1 MAKIKQSK
9 LDAIPYYNHYKNKK
23 AKEEEAKKEKEA
35 AAQAATSATSNGSTK
50 KAIIKQSK
58 LNAIPS
64 YTSKPAEKKAEAM
77 PVRPDENKAAT
88 QGTTQTVLQKT
99 NPRFLTAAERATVKP
114 VSTNPRAKG
123 NNAGDTSSRVG
134 KALQSIGLNT
144 AGSTQF
150 LFDTARKSR
159 ENAVDYQHDSGL
171 KDKADAALNAI
182 KLARTLYGDGS
193 KEHMKAQADYD
204 ALRQEIVA
212 YQTAPDKAVSKDSRG
227 YQTMQQAQQLQE
239 EALEG
244 TSGVGRFL
252 GGTAINI
259 ADNLSTIAAAG
270 GNPALAAAMMGAK
283 AAAGRAKELTDV
295 GASASSA
302 LGRGAI
308 SGAIETATE
317 KIPLDNLMDL
327 VKVGGKN
334 ALVNTLKQAGVEGT
348 EEGFSY
354 VFNYLADRLAKDP
367 NAKFSPADLLE
378 QIAAGAVSGLVFG
391 AGGTAINALGR
402 QYDNSAGPVMDQAM
416 QMLQDQMGV
425 PNTENVLPIAETALP
440 NTVNV
445 LEEQQKVDSQPT
457 GIPQQAN
464 AAPGGETI
472 IQMEKTQQ
480 VQPTAQE
487 RASHV
492 AVSDQVRPER
502 DAQAIAEDVERVSQ
516 YATALGENGSR
527 VLSAVYRE
535 ESVSGRYT
543 PEEIVHGFYDVYNE
557 AMSGKAMSAEGKL
570 RAAALPESV
579 RYMAES
585 AGQEDA
591 RRAVQAKY
599 FGQNAKLVR
608 DENWKKANLSFKTS
622 RKLDSLA
629 KVLGVQ
635 VRFVDKIVVDQEGHE
650 ANAQYQNGEILIS
663 RNTDLP
669 VMTAAIHESV
679 HRLREASPEA
689 YAELSSFV
697 LDNMSE
703 LGRDFNMAYRAEL
716 YQTGNRDVLTEEMVA
731 DAYGVM
737 LENSGML
744 DKIAR
749 EHTTILQRLAD
760 SIRDILRSISKAVS
774 LEDLKLSQEERDMFY
789 ELRGDLR
796 GMERAMRNALKTAE
810 AQKPAGKATKNATQ
824 EGGATK
830 MMLKRAEGKL
840 DEYSTWRRQT
850 IESIDTNAIVEDE
863 QQLHELISE
872 AFANPKSK
880 KSLHLGVV
888 PQNVIDRI
896 NLEAIGVPK
905 ELRGNLFKEN
915 REQSLEIG
923 QEDIRHLIDDKSGMT
938 MDDVYDYVTRLP
950 EIVTQFDSV
959 QFFFYEQGQN
969 RLRSLRFNKEME
981 DGVYLSLEVVSR
993 KKNQLETHNIFMD
1006 SASYV
1011 QKKKHA
1017 TPMPVRDAQGKT
1029 SETLGGYASEDS
1041 VHKKEGNVKPEALE
1055 LSDSNTKYSLKD
1067 SQGNTLSK
1075 EQAEY
1080 FKDSKVRDDN
1090 GNLKVMYHGTTQH
1103 GFTVFDPKRSD
1114 DGISLFFTDSVGTA
1128 ESYSGTLMQKSVM
1141 EESFV
1146 PEEASAE
1153 EMIDWLEKN
1162 SRDRYRLSKAEDEA
1176 QRIVDYLR
1184 KQTNEFAEVLAKYP
1198 MFLETQGKEMNPVE
1212 PLAYEALVNLYARV
1226 TKVQK
1231 AREVWEL
1238 KHAIS
1243 DWWNKW
1249 QKMADLFNNYS
1260 LLDWEAYPYNVA
1272 FRLER
1277 LAMVLQEK
1285 MPNGMVFM
1293 AGSGSGSYAV
1303 SRDRV
1308 EYHINEIIDGGAGN
1322 YPVYLNVTNP
1332 LVINGNGSDWNE
1344 IRVPK
1349 KMRDDPIFDGAT
1361 FAKTRAFA
1369 EYAKANGYD
1378 GVMIDDIM
1386 DMGEEVWE
1394 EEYSNIV
1401 IAFSSEQVKD
1411 IYNKKPTSNP
1421 DIRYSLKGEKANL
1434 SAEDRANLQTAK
1446 KMKASGKG
1454 DEEIYKETGWYTQ
1467 SDGKWRSEIPDEI
1480 MVPENFSRTG
1490 LQTAKDAEA
1499 EKYLAKAKNG
1509 LKDGSISEETYE
1521 MLVEF
1526 AEGVRNKDY
1535 GSGKLPVFLNAPKL
1549 YEAYPQLRK
1558 VNLRFEKLSGMQ
1570 GYTDA
1575 ELKLIVL
1582 DPDGLHDVGQTVR
1595 EGLAHEI
1602 QHIIQSIEGFARGS
1616 TPGDAGS
1623 YEAYRKAGGEI
1634 EARDVEDRLRMTPE
1648 ERRATMPV
1656 RFSLKR
1662 EKEVGIAYD
1671 AKTESVSPQYSLK
1684 TWKASAYV
1692 QAKKETAKEMAK
1704 MLGISEEKA
1713 LAYIDSV
1720 NSIAKIIADDKARL
1734 DYEASPGRSSFVSNT
1749 EYGGSIDF
1757 STVCKKR
1764 RLFTGT
1770 FEAIQKALPN
1780 TALTADEFLEIRSM
1794 MDKKGYEVSCGLCY
1808 VEGSRANMGQYAKQ
1822 FLDEYKATKPKYV
1835 PNMAEINTP
1844 NGLEKIRMEHPE
1856 VYDAYEKFMN
1866 GLAQRKPKLYQLHT
1880 EYQGEI
1886 LNKFRKKNSS
1896 VETKNQNGGLR
1907 IQSFSDFEIVHLLD
1921 MMQVVMDMSQVGLAG
1936 QAYTKVPDF
1945 AWALG
1950 DTGLK
1955 INLSLIAKGVD
1966 SKGRLILDEK
1976 EGMAEKDAMALRERY
1991 SENVGTIIVVFT
2003 DRQLKAAMADE
2014 RIDYII
2020 PFHRSQWNSAQYEAM
2035 GLPANAKDF
2044 TLWQNESYI
2053 KPVYNKNGKKQRPSN
2068 YMPNTYWDFS
2078 KSGKENAE
2086 AYLKLCAENN
2096 RRPKFHYLLVNNGDG
2111 SYSLQPDGS
2120 TDGYW
2125 KTLIDFKMYDNN
2137 GKGSP
2142 QMPVRPDFN
2151 MEQAERMLREYT
2163 GGHGSFPA
2171 AQDVVDEFVA
2181 KYMENHSGQQFS
2193 RSNRELLDNMIK
2205 QYGAI
2210 PKGEKP
2216 ARDILLPRKT
2226 EAGKNVSQTVRTILE
2241 AGATPDELVPTV
2253 ENLVASGDFSF
2264 DSYTDDQAMSDAESR
2279 IRKVGWA
2286 QALVDWEK
2294 SVDKGEVTKANT
2306 ALGWA
2311 LYNNAANSKDTKTSL
2326 GILDKMVG
2334 HQRNA
2339 AQALQATRILKKLK
2353 PETQLYQVQR
2363 SVESLQEELNE
2374 RYGEKGAPQLVIDE
2388 ELAEN
2393 YMRALTEE
2401 ERNEILK
2408 EIYRDIGR
2416 QMPSRFIDKWN
2427 AWRYLAMLGNPRT
2440 HVRNVVGNL
2449 GFAPVVATKNL
2460 TATAIEAAVSR
2471 VSGGKLNRTK
2481 SVVGAGKADRALLKA
2496 AWDDYAKVQETAL
2509 SGGKYSDFANANKYI
2524 EEGRQIFKFKPLDAA
2539 RKGNSKALDVED
2551 VWFSQPHYAFALAS
2565 YCKAHQISESEIMK
2579 GGKSLTKARAYA
2591 ILEAQKATY
2600 RDTNAFSKTISEL
2613 GRNVRIGKNPVR
2625 RGISLLMEGILPFRK
2640 TPANI
2645 LARGIEYSPI
2655 GLMNGIK
2662 EAAYDV
2668 KHGTKTGAE
2677 AIDSI
2682 SAGLTGTGLLALGVY
2697 LAAQGLIRGHGSG
2710 DEEENEYEE
2719 LQGHQAYALEM
2730 PDGTSVTLDW
2740 LAPEALPFFVGVN
2753 LWEQTEGERD
2763 KLNLSAILSAVSTVS
2778 EPLLEMSCLQSLND
2792 VFDAVG
2798 YATSDGL
2805 DGLPSALST
2814 AAASYLTQGMPTI
2827 LGQIERTGED
2837 KRYSTYTTRN
2847 AFLTSDMQYQLGRAS
2862 ARVPGVDYQQIPYI
2876 DAWGRMEATGDT
2888 GARAFNNF
2896 VNPAYMSEIDTSEME
2911 EELQRLYDLTGE
2923 GSILPNRAAKY
2934 FNVNGERKDLTPEE
2948 YVEYAT
2954 RKGQKSYELL
2964 TDLLDSRQYRA
2975 MSDEERVKAIEEAY
2989 DFANQTAKDAISE
3002 YVTESW
3008 VQKATEAEKKYGIS
3022 PETYIALKTRKAG
3035 LQSLKDANG
3044 ETISNSLGL
3053 LTMQM
3058 VYNTPGLSEKQRQ
3071 AMFEYLGVGKTV
3083 RHYNKALV
3091 EQKLAEMR
3099 KK

>member
-1 MAKIKQSK
+1 
-9 LDAIPYYNHYKNKK
+9 
-23 AKEEEAKKEKEA
+23 
-35 AAQAATSATSNGSTK
+35 
-50 KAIIKQSK
+50 
-58 LNAIPS
+58 
-64 YTSKPAEKKAEAM
+64 
-77 PVRPDENKAAT
+77 
-88 QGTTQTVLQKT
+88 
-99 NPRFLTAAERATVKP
+99 
-114 VSTNPRAKG
+114 
-123 NNAGDTSSRVG
+123 
-134 KALQSIGLNT
+134 
-144 AGSTQF
+144 
-150 LFDTARKSR
+150 
-159 ENAVDYQHDSGL
+159 
-171 KDKADAALNAI
+171 
-182 KLARTLYGDGS
+182 
-193 KEHMKAQADYD
+193 
-204 ALRQEIVA
+204 
-212 YQTAPDKAVSKDSRG
+212 
-227 YQTMQQAQQLQE
+227 
-239 EALEG
+239 
-244 TSGVGRFL
+244 
-252 GGTAINI
+252 
-259 ADNLSTIAAAG
+259 
-270 GNPALAAAMMGAK
+270 
-283 AAAGRAKELTDV
+283 
-295 GASASSA
+295 
-302 LGRGAI
+302 
-308 SGAIETATE
+308 
-317 KIPLDNLMDL
+317 
-327 VKVGGKN
+327 
-334 ALVNTLKQAGVEGT
+334 
-348 EEGFSY
+348 
-354 VFNYLADRLAKDP
+354 
-367 NAKFSPADLLE
+367 
-378 QIAAGAVSGLVFG
+378 
-391 AGGTAINALGR
+391 
-402 QYDNSAGPVMDQAM
+402 
-416 QMLQDQMGV
+416 
-425 PNTENVLPIAETALP
+425 
-440 NTVNV
+440 
-445 LEEQQKVDSQPT
+445 
-457 GIPQQAN
+457 
-464 AAPGGETI
+464 
-472 IQMEKTQQ
+472 
-480 VQPTAQE
+480 
-487 RASHV
+487 
-492 AVSDQVRPER
+492 
-502 DAQAIAEDVERVSQ
+502 
-516 YATALGENGSR
+516 
-527 VLSAVYRE
+527 
-535 ESVSGRYT
+535 
-543 PEEIVHGFYDVYNE
+543 
-557 AMSGKAMSAEGKL
+557 
-570 RAAALPESV
+570 
-579 RYMAES
+579 
-585 AGQEDA
+585 
-591 RRAVQAKY
+591 
-599 FGQNAKLVR
+599 
-608 DENWKKANLSFKTS
+608 
-622 RKLDSLA
+622 
-629 KVLGVQ
+629 
-635 VRFVDKIVVDQEGHE
+635 
-650 ANAQYQNGEILIS
+650 
-663 RNTDLP
+663 
-669 VMTAAIHESV
+669 
-679 HRLREASPEA
+679 
-689 YAELSSFV
+689 
-697 LDNMSE
+697 
-703 LGRDFNMAYRAEL
+703 
-716 YQTGNRDVLTEEMVA
+716 
-731 DAYGVM
+731 
-737 LENSGML
+737 
-744 DKIAR
+744 
-749 EHTTILQRLAD
+749 
-760 SIRDILRSISKAVS
+760 
-774 LEDLKLSQEERDMFY
+774 
-789 ELRGDLR
+789 
-796 GMERAMRNALKTAE
+796 
-810 AQKPAGKATKNATQ
+810 
-824 EGGATK
+824 
-830 MMLKRAEGKL
+830 
-840 DEYSTWRRQT
+840 
-850 IESIDTNAIVEDE
+850 
-863 QQLHELISE
+863 
-872 AFANPKSK
+872 
-880 KSLHLGVV
+880 
-888 PQNVIDRI
+888 
-896 NLEAIGVPK
+896 
-905 ELRGNLFKEN
+905 
-915 REQSLEIG
+915 
-923 QEDIRHLIDDKSGMT
+923 
-938 MDDVYDYVTRLP
+938 
-950 EIVTQFDSV
+950 
-959 QFFFYEQGQN
+959 
-969 RLRSLRFNKEME
+969 
-981 DGVYLSLEVVSR
+981 
-993 KKNQLETHNIFMD
+993 
-1006 SASYV
+1006 
-1011 QKKKHA
+1011 
-1017 TPMPVRDAQGKT
+1017 
-1029 SETLGGYASEDS
+1029 
-1041 VHKKEGNVKPEALE
+1041 
-1055 LSDSNTKYSLKD
+1055 
-1067 SQGNTLSK
+1067 
-1075 EQAEY
+1075 
-1080 FKDSKVRDDN
+1080 
-1090 GNLKVMYHGTTQH
+1090 
-1103 GFTVFDPKRSD
+1103 
-1114 DGISLFFTDSVGTA
+1114 
-1128 ESYSGTLMQKSVM
+1128 
-1141 EESFV
+1141 
-1146 PEEASAE
+1146 
-1153 EMIDWLEKN
+1153 
-1162 SRDRYRLSKAEDEA
+1162 
-1176 QRIVDYLR
+1176 
-1184 KQTNEFAEVLAKYP
+1184 
-1198 MFLETQGKEMNPVE
+1198 
-1212 PLAYEALVNLYARV
+1212 
-1226 TKVQK
+1226 
-1231 AREVWEL
+1231 
-1238 KHAIS
+1238 
-1243 DWWNKW
+1243 
-1249 QKMADLFNNYS
+1249 
-1260 LLDWEAYPYNVA
+1260 
-1272 FRLER
+1272 
-1277 LAMVLQEK
+1277 
-1285 MPNGMVFM
+1285 
-1293 AGSGSGSYAV
+1293 
-1303 SRDRV
+1303 
-1308 EYHINEIIDGGAGN
+1308 
-1322 YPVYLNVTNP
+1322 
-1332 LVINGNGSDWNE
+1332 
-1344 IRVPK
+1344 
-1349 KMRDDPIFDGAT
+1349 
-1361 FAKTRAFA
+1361 
-1369 EYAKANGYD
+1369 
-1378 GVMIDDIM
+1378 
-1386 DMGEEVWE
+1386 
-1394 EEYSNIV
+1394 
-1401 IAFSSEQVKD
+1401 
-1411 IYNKKPTSNP
+1411 
-1421 DIRYSLKGEKANL
+1421 
-1434 SAEDRANLQTAK
+1434 
-1446 KMKASGKG
+1446 
-1454 DEEIYKETGWYTQ
+1454 
-1467 SDGKWRSEIPDEI
+1467 
-1480 MVPENFSRTG
+1480 
-1490 LQTAKDAEA
+1490 
-1499 EKYLAKAKNG
+1499 
-1509 LKDGSISEETYE
+1509 
-1521 MLVEF
+1521 
-1526 AEGVRNKDY
+1526 
-1535 GSGKLPVFLNAPKL
+1535 
-1549 YEAYPQLRK
+1549 
-1558 VNLRFEKLSGMQ
+1558 
-1570 GYTDA
+1570 
-1575 ELKLIVL
+1575 
-1582 DPDGLHDVGQTVR
+1582 
-1595 EGLAHEI
+1595 
-1602 QHIIQSIEGFARGS
+1602 
-1616 TPGDAGS
+1616 
-1623 YEAYRKAGGEI
+1623 
-1634 EARDVEDRLRMTPE
+1634 
-1648 ERRATMPV
+1648 
-1656 RFSLKR
+1656 
-1662 EKEVGIAYD
+1662 
-1671 AKTESVSPQYSLK
+1671 
-1684 TWKASAYV
+1684 
-1692 QAKKETAKEMAK
+1692 
-1704 MLGISEEKA
+1704 
-1713 LAYIDSV
+1713 
-1720 NSIAKIIADDKARL
+1720 
-1734 DYEASPGRSSFVSNT
+1734 
-1749 EYGGSIDF
+1749 
-1757 STVCKKR
+1757 
-1764 RLFTGT
+1764 
-1770 FEAIQKALPN
+1770 
-1780 TALTADEFLEIRSM
+1780 
-1794 MDKKGYEVSCGLCY
+1794 
-1808 VEGSRANMGQYAKQ
+1808 
-1822 FLDEYKATKPKYV
+1822 
-1835 PNMAEINTP
+1835 
-1844 NGLEKIRMEHPE
+1844 
-1856 VYDAYEKFMN
+1856 
-1866 GLAQRKPKLYQLHT
+1866 
-1880 EYQGEI
+1880 
-1886 LNKFRKKNSS
+1886 
-1896 VETKNQNGGLR
+1896 
-1907 IQSFSDFEIVHLLD
+1907 
-1921 MMQVVMDMSQVGLAG
+1921 
-1936 QAYTKVPDF
+1936 
-1945 AWALG
+1945 
-1950 DTGLK
+1950 
-1955 INLSLIAKGVD
+1955 
-1966 SKGRLILDEK
+1966 
-1976 EGMAEKDAMALRERY
+1976 
-1991 SENVGTIIVVFT
+1991 
-2003 DRQLKAAMADE
+2003 MADE

-2111 SYSLQPDGS
+2111 SYALQPDGS

-2181 KYMENHSGQQFS
+2181 KYMENHPGQQFS

-2311 LYNNAANSKDTKTSL
+2311 LYNNAANSKDTKTAL
-2326 GILDKMVG
+2326 AILDKMVG

-2565 YCKAHQISESEIMK
+2565 YCKAHQISESEIMN

-2600 RDTNAFSKTISEL
+2600 RDTNAFSQTISEL

-2753 LWEQTEGERD
+2753 LWEQTEGEKD

-2954 RKGQKSYELL
+2954 RKGQRSYELL
-2964 TDLLDSRQYRA
+2964 SDLLDSRQYQA